1 MANHFKA
8 LYLKAGID
16 GCSSH
21 SGRRSF
27 ATTISARGVSVRVLM
42 RALGHRQLS
51 STMEYVD
58 ASDLMLQNAVELAM

>member
-8 LYLKAGID
+8 IYLKAGID

-21 SGRRSF
+21 SGCRSF
-27 ATTISARGVSVRVLM
+27 VTTISARGVSVRVLM
-42 RALGHRQLS
+42 RALGHHQLF

-58 ASDLMLQNAVELAM
+58 ASDLMLQNAVELA